1 MDGAPA
7 PYHHGNLRAALL
19 EQAGRKIEEA
29 GVAGLSLREL
39 ARELGVSHGAP
50 RQHFP
55 DKQALLDALA
65 IQGLERL
72 GDELNAGLGRA
83 SGGLEERLTAFA
95 RIYVRFATQ
104 RPALLAL
111 MFARKDDPGRPE
123 LRAANDRAFAA
134 PSALI
139 TGAIEQGEI
148 DSADPDRIAMAVL
161 ATLQGL
167 AAVIASEMIGD
178 RPAEQVISGTIHTL
192 AQGLRPRRGPG
203 TRAVPSGRR
212 SVSLAECN
220 GSGPHRVGH
229 GEPRRR
235 GPFRFHQQGKRG

>member
-1 MDGAPA
+1 MGQTGT

-19 EQAGRKIEEA
+19 EQAARKLEQV

-65 IQGLERL
+65 VQGLQRLGGELDAGLRQVTGSLDERL
-72 GDELNAGLGRA
+72 A
-83 SGGLEERLTAFA
+83 AFA
-95 RIYVRFATQ
+95 RIYVQFAT
-104 RPALLAL
+104 RHPALLAL

-139 TGAIEQGEI
+139 AEAIDSGEI
-148 DSADPDRIAMAVL
+148 AGDDPDRVAMAVL

-167 AAVIASEMIGD
+167 AAIVASGMIGE
-178 RPAEQVISGTIHTL
+178 RPVDTVVSGTIHTL
-192 AQGLRPRRGPG
+192 IHGLRAR
-203 TRAVPSGRR
+203 
-212 SVSLAECN
+212 
-220 GSGPHRVGH
+220 
-229 GEPRRR
+229 
-235 GPFRFHQQGKRG
+235 

>member
-1 MDGAPA
+1 MGATAA

-19 EQAGRKIEEA
+19 EAAGRKIEQA
-29 GVAGLSLREL
+29 GAAGLSLREL

-50 RQHFP
+50 RPHFP

-65 IQGLERL
+65 VQGLERL
-72 GDELNAGLGRA
+72 GGELDAGLGQA
-83 SGGLEERLTAFA
+83 SGSFDQRLTAFA

-104 RPALLAL
+104 HPALLAL

-139 TGAIEQGEI
+139 AAAIDRGEI
-148 DSADPDRIAMAVL
+148 DSDDPDRIAMAVL

-167 AAVIASEMIGD
+167 AAIIASDMIGD
-178 RPAEQVISGTIHTL
+178 RHASQVISGTVQTLIH
-192 AQGLRPRRGPG
+192 GLR
-203 TRAVPSGRR
+203 S
-212 SVSLAECN
+212 
-220 GSGPHRVGH
+220 
-229 GEPRRR
+229 
-235 GPFRFHQQGKRG
+235 QQGH

>member
-1 MDGAPA
+1 MSETGT

-19 EQAGRKIEEA
+19 EQAARKLERV

-55 DKQALLDALA
+55 DKQALLDALSV
-65 IQGLERL
+65 QGLQRL
-72 GDELNAGLGRA
+72 GGELDLGLRQVTG
-83 SGGLEERLTAFA
+83 SLDERLTAFA
-95 RIYVRFATQ
+95 RIYVQFAT
-104 RPALLAL
+104 RHPALLAL

-139 TGAIEQGEI
+139 AEAISSGEI
-148 DSADPDRIAMAVL
+148 ASDDPDRVAMAVL

-167 AAVIASEMIGD
+167 AAIVASGMIGE
-178 RPAEQVISGTIHTL
+178 RPVDTVVSGTVRTLIH
-192 AQGLRPRRGPG
+192 GLRAR
-203 TRAVPSGRR
+203 
-212 SVSLAECN
+212 
-220 GSGPHRVGH
+220 
-229 GEPRRR
+229 
-235 GPFRFHQQGKRG
+235 

>member
-1 MDGAPA
+1 MT

-19 EQAGRKIEEA
+19 EAAGRKIEQA
-29 GVAGLSLREL
+29 GAAGLSLREL

-50 RQHFP
+50 RPHFP

-65 IQGLERL
+65 VQGLERL
-72 GDELNAGLGRA
+72 GGELDAGLGQA
-83 SGGLEERLTAFA
+83 SGSFDQRLTAFA

-104 RPALLAL
+104 HPALLAL

-139 TGAIEQGEI
+139 AAAIDSGEI
-148 DSADPDRIAMAVL
+148 DSDDPDRIAMAVL

-167 AAVIASEMIGD
+167 AAIIASDMIGD
-178 RPAEQVISGTIHTL
+178 RPASQVISGTVQTLIH
-192 AQGLRPRRGPG
+192 GLRSRQ
-203 TRAVPSGRR
+203 
-212 SVSLAECN
+212 
-220 GSGPHRVGH
+220 GH
-229 GEPRRR
+229 
-235 GPFRFHQQGKRG
+235 

>member
-1 MDGAPA
+1 VGQTGT

-19 EQAGRKIEEA
+19 EQAARKLEQV

-65 IQGLERL
+65 VQGLQRLGGELDAGLRQVTGSLDERL
-72 GDELNAGLGRA
+72 A
-83 SGGLEERLTAFA
+83 AFA
-95 RIYVRFATQ
+95 RIYVQFAT
-104 RPALLAL
+104 RHPALLAL

-139 TGAIEQGEI
+139 AEAIDSGEI
-148 DSADPDRIAMAVL
+148 AGDDPDRVAMAVL

-167 AAVIASEMIGD
+167 AAIVASGMIGE
-178 RPAEQVISGTIHTL
+178 RPVDTVVSGTIHTL
-192 AQGLRPRRGPG
+192 IHGLRAR
-203 TRAVPSGRR
+203 
-212 SVSLAECN
+212 
-220 GSGPHRVGH
+220 
-229 GEPRRR
+229 
-235 GPFRFHQQGKRG
+235 

>member
-1 MDGAPA
+1 MARASFHVINLDTIYILVIVKNVGIAYAGVMGATAA

-19 EQAGRKIEEA
+19 EAAGRKIEQV

-50 RQHFP
+50 RPHFP

-65 IQGLERL
+65 VQGLERL
-72 GDELNAGLGRA
+72 GGELDAGLGQA
-83 SGGLEERLTAFA
+83 SGSFDQRLTAFA
-95 RIYVRFATQ
+95 RIYVGFAAEH
-104 RPALLAL
+104 PALLAL

-139 TGAIEQGEI
+139 AAAVDSGEI
-148 DSADPDRIAMAVL
+148 DSGDPDRIAMAVL

-167 AAVIASEMIGD
+167 AAIIASDMIGD
-178 RPAEQVISGTIHTL
+178 RPADQVISGTIATL
-192 AQGLRPRRGPG
+192 IHGLRPRRG
-203 TRAVPSGRR
+203 
-212 SVSLAECN
+212 
-220 GSGPHRVGH
+220 
-229 GEPRRR
+229 
-235 GPFRFHQQGKRG
+235 Q